1 MTRLRRQALAT
12 GAALCALSA
21 CDLGSAGPPL
31 FEISPDG
38 VISVTT
44 RTSGDP
50 LDLDSTGYH
59 VVIDTLVDLAVGTD
73 TTVEL
78 TVRGGVR
85 DVVLDSIQENCAVV
99 GDNPV
104 KAEISIF
111 ESNAPIV
118 FEVACDQLGGT
129 IRVVTTTTGSQP
141 DPDGYI
147 VTVDGADAT
156 AVAASGEAIFP
167 TVRPGTHVVELS
179 GIDEPCATTENPRP
193 VEVTHG
199 TEAVVSFDLVCEP
212 PASS

>member
-1 MTRLRRQALAT
+1 VALAAGT
-12 GAALCALSA
+12 AVCALGA

-31 FEISPDG
+31 SELSPDG
-38 VISVTT
+38 MISVTT

-85 DVVLDSIQENCAVV
+85 DVVLDSIQENCVVV

-111 ESNAPIV
+111 EANAPIV
-118 FEVACDQLGGT
+118 FDVACDFLGGS
-129 IRVVTTTTGSQP
+129 IRVITTTTGSQP
-141 DPDGYI
+141 DPDGYAL
-147 VTVDGADAT
+147 TLGGADPMALAPT
-156 AVAASGEAIFP
+156 GGALCPAVRA
-167 TVRPGTHVVELS
+167 GTHLVELS
-179 GIDEPCATTENPRP
+179 GVDEPCTTTDNPRP
-193 VEVTHG
+193 VDVTYG
-199 TEAVVSFDLVCEP
+199 AEAVVSFDLHCEA
-212 PASS
+212 PAPS